1 MKNISLLIL
10 SVLLIVLSL
19 VSCVDKNTED
29 MLSGQE
35 SRNEDISDYTVKT
48 YKAYNILTTMCMV
61 KYPTI
66 LKITSKAELDEHIA
80 TAASFIDN
88 STGLKFRESWNELEK
103 FKEFIEVVNQYDN
116 EYFENNILVL
126 VLVKSGS
133 GSLRFRF
140 TDLLDSGKIY
150 IEEEYCTFEMPMAY
164 YHIVI
169 EVPKNHPTVKANAD
183 FTLEIYRVLIELV
196 IKPAG

>member
-19 VSCVDKNTED
+19 VSCADKNIED

-35 SRNEDISDYTVKT
+35 SRNEDISDKQVYTVKT
-48 YKAYNILTTMCMV
+48 YKAYNILTTRCMV
-61 KYPTI
+61 EYPTI

-88 STGLKFRESWNELEK
+88 STGESWNKLEK
-103 FKEFIEVVNQYDN
+103 CKEFMEVVNQYDN

-133 GSLRFRF
+133 GSLKFRF

-150 IEEEYCTFEMPMAY
+150 IEEEYSTFEMPLQFSIMAY

-169 EVPKNHPTVKANAD
+169 EVPKNHPTVKANTD
-183 FTLEIYRVLIELV
+183 FTLEIYRVLIQY
-196 IKPAG
+196 

>member
-19 VSCVDKNTED
+19 VSCADKNTED

-103 FKEFIEVVNQYDN
+103 FKEFMEVVNQYDN

-133 GSLRFRF
+133 GSLKFRF

-150 IEEEYCTFEMPMAY
+150 IEEEYSTFEMPMAY

-183 FTLEIYRVLIELV
+183 FTLEIYRVLIEW
-196 IKPAG
+196 